1 MEIQAI
7 IDRFEGSKAVLFL
20 GEEEVQVV
28 WPRRIL
34 PKEVKEGDILQV
46 TLQIDNEATAA
57 AKAEA
62 ENLLEQILGKN
73 QES

>member
-1 MEIQAI
+1 MEIQAV
-7 IDRFEGSKAVLFL
+7 IDRFEGSKAIVFL

-28 WPRRIL
+28 WPRHIL

-46 TLQIDNEATAA
+46 TLQIDHGATAA

-62 ENLLEQILGKN
+62 ENLLEQVLGKN

>member
-1 MEIQAI
+1 MEIQAV

>member
-57 AKAEA
+57 AKEEA
-62 ENLLEQILGKN
+62 EILLEQILREN

>member
-62 ENLLEQILGKN
+62 ENLLEQILREN